1 MFFLYKGP
9 PPKDSAGNVKLVKS
23 VFGNE
28 ITLDAAVIKHILKR
42 HPEIGKLRNIEE
54 AISRTIAS
62 PDFVFEGRYGET
74 IAARRIKEEA
84 FEGAWMMVPYEEG
97 GRVKTTFI
105 VSNIK
110 KMIRRRAVLWKRK

>member
-1 MFFLYKGP
+1 MR
-9 PPKDSAGNVKLVKS
+9 LVKS

-28 ITLDAAVIKHILKR
+28 IVLDAAVIKHILKR
-42 HPEIGKLRNIEE
+42 HPEIGKMQDIEE
-54 AISRTIAS
+54 AISLTIAS

-84 FEGAWMMVPYEEG
+84 FKGAWMMVPYEEG

-105 VSNIK
+105 VSNIEK
-110 KMIRRRAVLWKRK
+110 IV